1 MSPDWI
7 ASKKATINPKNEKN
21 NTCFQWSII
30 SGLNYN
36 KIKKK
41 ELKEILKFK
50 RIGTD
55 FSSYQR
61 DWEEFE
67 QKNTSIVLNI
77 LFVSYNSEEI
87 KLAYK
92 SNYNKRK
99 NQVILLMINDE
110 ANSCYY
116 FAVKNLSELKS
127 LGWLMGKKEAIIN
140 GDNGFQNALDD
151 ALNYQTIET
160 HSERISKL
168 KPYINKYNWEG

>member
-1 MSPDWI
+1 MSLINTLLHRFQCAQETSNERGSEFISDSVELLYYHFQRIDIRRAESYIMSPDWI
-7 ASKKATINPKNEKN
+7 ASKKATINPKNEKDN
-21 NTCFQWSII
+21 KCFQWSII

-36 KIKKK
+36 KIKEK
-41 ELKEILKFK
+41 ELKKILKFK
-50 RIGTD
+50 RVDTD

-67 QKNTSIVLNI
+67 QNNTSIALNI

-110 ANSCYY
+110 TSNCYY
-116 FAVKNLSELKS
+116 FVVKNMPELNS
-127 LGWLMGKKEAIIN
+127 LG
-140 GDNGFQNALDD
+140 
-151 ALNYQTIET
+151 
-160 HSERISKL
+160 
-168 KPYINKYNWEG
+168 